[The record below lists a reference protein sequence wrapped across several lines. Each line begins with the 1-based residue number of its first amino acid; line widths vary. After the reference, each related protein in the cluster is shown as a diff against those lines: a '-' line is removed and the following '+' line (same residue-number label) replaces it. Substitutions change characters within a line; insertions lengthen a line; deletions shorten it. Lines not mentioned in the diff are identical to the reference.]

1 MRIRIDYTTR
11 YEYQAPAAHV
21 IQLLR
26 VQPRATE
33 DQHILS
39 WRVEVD
45 ADGSLRS
52 GFDVYGNV
60 VHTFY
65 AERAIEALTLR
76 VTGEVS
82 TSERHG
88 IVRGSIEPLAPLLFR
103 RPTPLSAP
111 DAALRAFAAEHR
123 RDNAL
128 STCHALLTA
137 IHGAMAFDVEAT
149 GTGTDA
155 VSAFALKRGVCQDF
169 SHVFLACARHLEI
182 PARYVSGHFVHAG
195 GGRPEPA
202 GHAWVEAWDATLGW
216 VGFDATN
223 GISVTDAYVRV
234 AVGHDYLAAA
244 PVRGARRGGGDEV
257 MEVSVSAIDLAAA
270 QSQGQSQ

>member
-11 YEYQAPAAHV
+11 YDYELAASHV

-45 ADGSLRS
+45 ADGRLRS

-60 VHTFY
+60 IHTFY
-65 AERAIEALTLR
+65 AERAIAALTLR

-82 TSERHG
+82 TSDSHG

-103 RPTPLSAP
+103 RPTPLSTP

-123 RDNAL
+123 RDDAL
-128 STCHALLTA
+128 STCHALLTG
-137 IHGAMAFDVEAT
+137 IHGAMTFDAEAT

-182 PARYVSGHFVHAG
+182 PARYVSGHFVQAG
-195 GGRPEPA
+195 GSSAEPA
-202 GHAWVEAWDATLGW
+202 GHAWVEAWDDTLGW
-216 VGFDATN
+216 VGFDPAN

-244 PVRGARRGGGDEV
+244 PVRGARRGGGDET
-257 MEVSVSAIDLAAA
+257 MAVSVSAIDVA
-270 QSQGQSQ
+270 SGQSQ